1 MKIIIAGSRNIL
13 DYEVIKKAVKDSNFE
28 ITEVVSG
35 TAKGV
40 DSLGEKYASDNN
52 IDCSR
57 FEAKWKDINVKGA
70 VVRKNRYGSY
80 NAKAGL
86 SRNEDMG
93 EYADALIAIWD
104 GKSSGT
110 RHMINYMK
118 SLNKKVFVYKV

>member
-1 MKIIIAGSRNIL
+1 ML
-13 DYEVIKKAVKDSNFE
+13 DYEVIIKAVKESNMD

-52 IDCSR
+52 IPCSR
-57 FEAKWKDINVKGA
+57 FKAEWNNIDVPGAIVK
-70 VVRKNRYGSY
+70 RNQYGSY
-80 NAKAGL
+80 NVKAGL
-86 SRNEDMG
+86 NRNEDMG
-93 EYADALIAIWD
+93 DYADALIAVWD

-118 SLNKKVFVYKV
+118 SLNKKVFVYKI